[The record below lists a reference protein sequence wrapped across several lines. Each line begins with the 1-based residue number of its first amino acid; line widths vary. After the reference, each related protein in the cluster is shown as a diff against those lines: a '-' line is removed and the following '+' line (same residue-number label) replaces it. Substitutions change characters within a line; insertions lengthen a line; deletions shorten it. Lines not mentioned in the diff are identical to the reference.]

1 MCVKQVLQWVG
12 IIPKPQKAP
21 TPTPVPQAPPAQVQQ
36 RAAAALSETE
46 KLQDEETTGKEKL
59 KTKQKQKGFTAPRDA
74 LKSLGAQKYVA
85 PTESLPTQP
94 AGGITTPGGAGG

>member
-59 KTKQKQKGFTAPRDA
+59 KTKQKQKGFTDPRDA

-85 PTESLPTQP
+85 PTESLQTQP

>member
-12 IIPKPQKAP
+12 IIPKPQKQPQQVQVP
-21 TPTPVPQAPPAQVQQ
+21 TAPPAQLQT

-59 KTKQKQKGFTAPRDA
+59 KTKQKQKGFTDPRDA

-85 PTESLPTQP
+85 PTASLPTQP
-94 AGGITTPGGAGG
+94 SGGITTPGGGG

>member
-12 IIPKPQKAP
+12 IIAKPQKAP

-59 KTKQKQKGFTAPRDA
+59 KTKQKQKGFTDPRDA